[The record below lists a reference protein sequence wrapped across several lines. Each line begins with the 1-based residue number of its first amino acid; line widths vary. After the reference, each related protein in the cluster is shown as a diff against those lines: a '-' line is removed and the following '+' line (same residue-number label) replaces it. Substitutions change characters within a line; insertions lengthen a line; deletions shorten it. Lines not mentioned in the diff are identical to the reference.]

1 MSNLIDTTELARRID
16 VSEVTLARM
25 RMQGDG
31 PAFIRIGRSVKYRWE
46 DVEAWLKKQTRHST
60 SEAA

>member
-46 DVEAWLKKQTRHST
+46 DVEAWL
-60 SEAA
+60 

>member
-16 VSEVTLARM
+16 VSEVTLVRM
-25 RMQGDG
+25 RMQGGG

-46 DVEAWLKKQTRHST
+46 DVEAWLEKQTRNST

>member
-1 MSNLIDTTELARRID
+1 MKELIDTTELARRID

-31 PAFIRIGRSVKYRWE
+31 PAFIRIGRSVRYRWE
-46 DVEAWLKKQTRHST
+46 DVEAWLEKQTRHST